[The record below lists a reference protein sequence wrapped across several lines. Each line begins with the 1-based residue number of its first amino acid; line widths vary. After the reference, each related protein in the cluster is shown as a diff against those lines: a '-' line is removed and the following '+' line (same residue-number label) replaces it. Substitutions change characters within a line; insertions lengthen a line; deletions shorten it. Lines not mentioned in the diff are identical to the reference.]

1 MQITENPVALGNSY
15 LRTYLSWDRF
25 LRNESNDYLRYVLAA
40 KCTAFYFLE
49 QTAGH

>member
-25 LRNESNDYLRYVLAA
+25 LRSESSDYLRYALVAR
-40 KCTAFYFLE
+40 CTAFYLLG
-49 QTAGH
+49 QTTGH